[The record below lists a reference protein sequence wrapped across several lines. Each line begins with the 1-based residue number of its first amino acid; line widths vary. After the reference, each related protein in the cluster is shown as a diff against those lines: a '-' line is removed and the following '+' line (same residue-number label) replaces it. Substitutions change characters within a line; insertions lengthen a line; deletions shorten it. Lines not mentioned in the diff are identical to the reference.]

1 MQVVVG
7 MKDLF
12 LGLILS
18 RHELD
23 IVHQPNA
30 HIALR
35 SAEGIDSATLQ
46 GMHEFL
52 RKLLSGN
59 IAKWKAGVLGQDILS
74 DRMQEVGLA
83 KAALAINEEWIIF
96 DSRIGRDRL

>member
-30 HIALR
+30 HVALR
-35 SAEGIDSATLQ
+35 SPKGIDSTTLQ
-46 GMHEFL
+46 GVHEFL

-59 IAKWKAGVLGQDILS
+59 IAKWKAGVLGQNILR
-74 DRMQEVGLA
+74 DRMQEMGLA
-83 KAALAINEEWIIF
+83 KTALAINEDRIIF
-96 DSRIGRDRL
+96 DSGIGRHGL